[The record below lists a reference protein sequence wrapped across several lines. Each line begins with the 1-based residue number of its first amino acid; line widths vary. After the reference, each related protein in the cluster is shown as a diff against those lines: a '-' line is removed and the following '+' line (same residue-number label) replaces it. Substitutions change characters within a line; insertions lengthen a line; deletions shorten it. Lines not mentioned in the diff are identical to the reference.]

1 MEAPAM
7 KNAISKLMVVG
18 TLMMGTAVL
27 AADAPTPPAKP
38 AATMKAP
45 AKPSPTAKE
54 TKAPAPAAQHPMKG
68 TQHHK
73 GQGSSSPSA

>member
-1 MEAPAM
+1 M

-27 AADAPTPPAKP
+27 AAGAPTPPAKS
-38 AATMKAP
+38 AETTKAP
-45 AKPSPTAKE
+45 AKSAPMTKE
-54 TKAPAPAAQHPMKG
+54 TKAPAPAAPHAMKG

-73 GQGSSSPSA
+73 G